1 MLVARNL
8 GTLIFLP
15 GDGDE
20 LLESLGLMQSEA
32 GVFCGERRISRIGIS
47 FCLKSHLNGFSM
59 GVFGINQCE
68 YKNI

>member
-1 MLVARNL
+1 MFVAKNL

-20 LLESLGLMQSEA
+20 LLDSLGLVQSEA

-47 FCLKSHLNGFSM
+47 FCLKSHLNGFSIELSR
-59 GVFGINQCE
+59 INQC
-68 YKNI
+68 